1 MYHFNILS
9 ISSSLSLFE
18 EDSIRSS
25 FSQGFPGR
33 SNYNL
38 YDRLSAMSALG
49 NFIRLHPL
57 HTNELPNHSALNS
70 LINGPKGK
78 QASNGNTPTNGA
90 VTRPDLRQFI
100 THILTEASAFAES
113 IVPSTFSSKGRK
125 VSPPARNTVEILQ
138 HFFSER
144 TIQDVPWQNPLLP
157 RQWSG
162 QGIKPAE
169 HWFARRSRHANQ
181 SEEGTATFSEFD
193 YGLRHDHP
201 EHEMDYTPDVYDCY
215 EVLTWDDEIEQE
227 LEEQGAIKSHT
238 GSYTEVHMSIREMC
252 HKLPWPLQNRVF
264 PVLVITAKGP
274 QKHSFIVTQI
284 PVDISNVTS
293 AFYSNKR
300 NLHDGKS
307 RIKRKSA
314 ILG

>member
-1 MYHFNILS
+1 MAS
-9 ISSSLSLFE
+9 
-18 EDSIRSS
+18 
-25 FSQGFPGR
+25 
-33 SNYNL
+33 
-38 YDRLSAMSALG
+38 LG

-57 HTNELPNHSALNS
+57 HTNELPSHSALSS

-90 VTRPDLRQFI
+90 VTRPSLRQFI
-100 THILTEASAFAES
+100 THVLTEASHFAEN
-113 IVPSTFSSKGRK
+113 IVPNSFSSRGLKK
-125 VSPPARNTVEILQ
+125 SLPARNDVELLTQ
-138 HFFSER
+138 SFSKR
-144 TIQDVPWQNPLLP
+144 DIQDLPWRNPYLP
-157 RQWSG
+157 RHWSG

-169 HWFARRSRHANQ
+169 HWFARRSRHPNQ

-201 EHEMDYTPDVYDCY
+201 EHEMEYTPGVYDCY
-215 EVLTWDDEIEQE
+215 EVLSWDDEIERE
-227 LEEQGAIKSHT
+227 LEKEGAIKSHT

-264 PVLVITAKGP
+264 SVLVITAKGP
-274 QKHSFIVTQI
+274 RKHSFIVVQM

-300 NLHDGKS
+300 NLYEGES
-307 RIKRKSA
+307 RLKQKKVIS
-314 ILG
+314 G